1 MRVFTIIGPSQSG
14 KTTLAAAVAS
24 IDGKPGKAVTV
35 KGVGTIL
42 PFSFM
47 NEDWAV
53 IDMDGGTENLSH
65 AGPTVAASD
74 AAVLCVSADAGAA
87 DLAAL
92 YMRLLEESDVPSIIF
107 VNRVD
112 SAMSRISEIAAALQ
126 TYCSHHILLR
136 QIPLR
141 ERGEIVGTVDL
152 ISERAWKYNE
162 SAPSALIEIPLTML
176 DREADARNALL
187 ETLADFD
194 DSLLEQLIEDRKP
207 LTDDIYNVA
216 TQTVQH
222 HDLVPLL
229 LGSAEHK
236 NGLVRLMKSLRHEA
250 PDVARARARLSKGGK
265 AIATGV
271 MADQVKHLG
280 KMIVVRALQGT
291 LGGGNPVASAVL
303 GGLTDIVSG
312 QDSVPEGGLG
322 IAVKSDH
329 LSLGKSFSSEAV
341 LSLPGWALSHTPNYR
356 RIVTPSHE
364 RDEARLSGALERLR
378 EIDPALRIGVDP
390 FSGHAILE
398 AQGPQHFK
406 RILGMLR
413 ERFGINV
420 EEAVVPPALRETIVK
435 PVRHIHRHRKQSGG
449 AGQFADVQID
459 IRPRDRGE
467 GFLFD
472 DIVKGGAVPKNYIP
486 SVQAGAIDALEQ
498 GPNGYSVVDVGVTL
512 VDGKH
517 HSVDSSDFAFRMA
530 GRTAVREAVALA
542 GTVILQPIMKVRIH
556 VPSVYSGGLVPVVG
570 GLKGQILGFEGHEFA
585 AGWDVFEAML
595 PTASYDAL
603 GNTLASATRGTAWF
617 DAKFLHYTEVYEKGL
632 AFA

>member
-1 MRVFTIIGPSQSG
+1 MRVFTIIGPSHSG
-14 KTTLAAAVAS
+14 KTTLAAAVAA
-24 IDGKPGKAVTV
+24 IDGKPGKPVTV
-35 KGVGTIL
+35 NGVGTIL
-42 PFSFM
+42 PFTFM

-74 AAVLCVSADAGAA
+74 AAVLCVSADADAA
-87 DLAAL
+87 DLAAP

-141 ERGEIVGTVDL
+141 ERGEIVGAVDL

-162 SAPSALIEIPLTML
+162 GAPSALMEIPLTML
-176 DREADARNALL
+176 DREAEARNELL

-207 LTDDIYNVA
+207 LTDDIYDVA

-222 HDLVPLL
+222 HDLVPML
-229 LGSAEHK
+229 LGSAEHG

-265 AIATGV
+265 AIAASV

-280 KMIVVRALQGT
+280 KMIVIRALRGS
-291 LGGGNPVASAVL
+291 LGGANPVASAAL
-303 GGLTDIVSG
+303 GGLTDITSG
-312 QDSVPEGGLG
+312 QDSVEEGGLG

-329 LSLGKSFSSEAV
+329 LVHGRSFSSEAV

-356 RIVTPSHE
+356 RILTTAHE
-364 RDEARLSGALERLR
+364 RDDARLSGALERLR
-378 EIDPALRIGVDP
+378 EIDPALRISVDP
-390 FSGHAILE
+390 LSGRAVLH

-406 RILGMLR
+406 RVVGMLH
-413 ERFGINV
+413 ERFGIRID
-420 EEAVVPPALRETIVK
+420 ESPVPPALRETLVK
-435 PVRHIHRHRKQSGG
+435 PVRHAYRHRKQSGG

-459 IRPRDRGE
+459 IRPRDRGD

-486 SVQAGAIDALEQ
+486 SVQAGAIDALEK
-498 GPNGYSVVDVGVTL
+498 GPNGHPVVDVGVTL

-530 GRTAVREAVALA
+530 GQTAVREAINLA
-542 GTVILQPIMKVRIH
+542 GTVILQPIMKVKIH
-556 VPSVYSGGLVPVVG
+556 VPSVYSGGLVPVVSG
-570 GLKGQILGFEGHEFA
+570 MKGQILGFEAHEFA
-585 AGWDVFEAML
+585 AGWDVFETML

-603 GNTLASATRGTAWF
+603 GNALASATRGTAWF
-617 DAKFLHYTEVYEKGL
+617 DAKFHHYTEVYEKDV